1 MEPFLIPALI
11 LVAVLVI
18 AFLAWELYFSK
29 SGQRAMVDQHHIEGN
44 DEEPK
49 TF

>member
-1 MEPFLIPALI
+1 MIPALI
-11 LVAVLVI
+11 LIALLVI

-29 SGQRAMVDQHHIEGN
+29 NGRRAMVEQHHIEGN

-49 TF
+49 NF